1 MKTKIDSITFV
12 DWKDTEYLKKFI
24 NPHARILSAR
34 KTGASRKMT
43 RTIAEAIK
51 RARFMGLLPFIS
63 R

>member
-1 MKTKIDSITFV
+1 MNKKIDAIEYV
-12 DWKDTEYLKKFI
+12 DWKDTDYLKKFV